1 VRPNFPLGIA
11 LRRDEDAPLTGQ
23 FQRLNRIIPED
34 QELQYL
40 STNTSVEEALKRLK
54 ETGFSQMPV
63 MHEGEIIGVFS
74 FRSFALGAL
83 KFEDNRTNVLTL
95 NVDEFLEEL
104 PYKSW
109 DEPFEDVID
118 DLDRL
123 DAVLV
128 GTPTN
133 PVAIISSMDV
143 LRYLYGVTSPFVLI
157 GEIELAI
164 RALMSWSASETQL
177 DECFRK
183 TLAEVYKERKVPNR
197 IEDLTFGDY
206 VTVIGHGDNWE
217 KFFKTTFG
225 STRQNVRTRLS
236 SLIDIR
242 NDMLHFRRVITVAE
256 FDELTEVRD
265 WLLRR
270 CKMVQRPPA
279 RAKLEVA

>member
-1 VRPNFPLGIA
+1 
-11 LRRDEDAPLTGQ
+11 
-23 FQRLNRIIPED
+23 
-34 QELQYL
+34 
-40 STNTSVEEALKRLK
+40 VEEALRRLK

-63 MHEGEIIGVFS
+63 KHEGEIIGVFS

-83 KFEDNRTNVLTL
+83 HFEDNRTNVLTL

-104 PYKSW
+104 PFRSL

-118 DLDRL
+118 DLERL

-133 PVAIISSMDV
+133 PIAIVSSMDV

-164 RALMSWSASETQL
+164 RALMSWSASEAQL
-177 DECFRK
+177 EECFGRS
-183 TLAEVYKERKVPNR
+183 LAEVYRERKLPTR

-206 VTVIGHGDNWE
+206 VSVIGYGENWE
-217 KFFKTTFG
+217 RYFKTTFG
-225 STRQNVRTRLS
+225 STRANVRARLTR
-236 SLIDIR
+236 LIDIR
-242 NDMLHFRRVITVAE
+242 NDMLHFRREITVAE

-270 CKMVQRPPA
+270 SKVVQRPPA
-279 RAKLEVA
+279 RTRLEVA